1 MSLLSVWQEKKA
13 NQVTQGFKRL
23 LPSKAVV
30 IRDCEEKEVDIE
42 ELVVGDLIF
51 LRCGSHV
58 PADLRILQTNGL
70 SIESSGVRGKEDWFS
85 CKFMT
90 SGKSHQFEATVDH
103 VSESVSVFDSR
114 NVAFKGSYCVE
125 GDGIGLVIRT
135 GKFTILGGIAHLHHH
150 IPPPRGKLNIELE
163 TFANFITIMAICMAV
178 GVFFVGCIVARY
190 CIHLF
195 YLEEEEIQIW
205 ECVGPFRC
213 GIPGHHRG

>member
-70 SIESSGVRGKEDWFS
+70 SIESSGVRGKED
-85 CKFMT
+85 
-90 SGKSHQFEATVDH
+90 
-103 VSESVSVFDSR
+103 
-114 NVAFKGSYCVE
+114 
-125 GDGIGLVIRT
+125 
-135 GKFTILGGIAHLHHH
+135 
-150 IPPPRGKLNIELE
+150 
-163 TFANFITIMAICMAV
+163 
-178 GVFFVGCIVARY
+178 
-190 CIHLF
+190 
-195 YLEEEEIQIW
+195 
-205 ECVGPFRC
+205 
-213 GIPGHHRG
+213 